1 MPRVMEKL
9 SHLTRSRRPLQ
20 TLAGRVQLLSAVMCM
35 AKQAQYSKMSD
46 YRPKLPSNNAYDY
59 YILQSQP

>member
-1 MPRVMEKL
+1 
-9 SHLTRSRRPLQ
+9 
-20 TLAGRVQLLSAVMCM
+20 M
-35 AKQAQYSKMSD
+35 AQQAQYSKMSD